1 MSSTWHKIF
10 CLIIFCATLVKAHDY
25 LLWTA
30 IALLIWIIRRR
41 DSIEIETINADWNML
56 TTTQAAH
63 SCGWLPVP
71 VVTLLAH
78 LPELLSVVVSPSLLR
93 RRYAPPLM
101 RLSAVQQANGCVFT
115 TPPKNREGRCVIL
128 SQHTMFNNDICYNFL
143 ALDRSRPYFIVAN
156 ESVRGA
162 TVLFNSEFLPS
173 RKWRPIIDYSQYMAK
188 IHRRLISD
196 PQMQCVIYPQGNR
209 KDGTPVNRCS
219 PFAFTLAFATGSPL
233 IVQAFIGDP
242 GSTRRRKGLRYGVHK
257 MITVNPRYSE
267 ADNTGETSAH
277 QFVWPQPKAGGVDI
291 NVYHRDIL
299 SQSIDM
305 ANRCCALCMSQT
317 ESLWGETDFFDNH
330 AKVHDVMGLSFEPAR
345 SGIDG
350 WLRKLPG
357 KDRILQFKLDEV
369 KRRPYQ

>member
-1 MSSTWHKIF
+1 
-10 CLIIFCATLVKAHDY
+10 
-25 LLWTA
+25 
-30 IALLIWIIRRR
+30 
-41 DSIEIETINADWNML
+41 ML